1 MTKITQEQCPM
12 CGGTGWKESH
22 IDDLGHGH
30 GGWCRYCSGTGQ
42 ITVERPDYTEREAL
56 VALAR
61 GETKKAV
68 LAKLARVAGAAAAA
82 IMADGSIAY
91 SGFCHE

>member
-1 MTKITQEQCPM
+1 M
-12 CGGTGWKESH
+12 
-22 IDDLGHGH
+22 
-30 GGWCRYCSGTGQ
+30 
-42 ITVERPDYTEREAL
+42 ERPDYTEREAL